1 MMKKMYLLGIL
12 TAVILAAAGC
22 GGKAAGSVGMVEETA
37 AAAMEMA
44 MDTGAGPGPSAMA
57 PGMMDMDV
65 RSENG
70 AAEAEGLR
78 PETEGRKLIRTVSM
92 DMETDSFDSLLDM
105 IQTRIQ
111 ELGGYTESSDVLGNS
126 LSERGEASPR
136 YAFIKARIPSDKL
149 DLFIAGMEDAA
160 NITKRSGTTEDV
172 TFQYSDLE
180 SRKKSLEIEQERIW
194 ALLEKADTLEAVI
207 SLEQRLSEIR
217 YELESM
223 GSQLRLYDNQVE
235 YGTLNLNIYEVK
247 DYTPAAP
254 VTTGQRIS
262 EGFKASIKTLGEA
275 LTDLL
280 VFLIVSMPF
289 WIIPAAVLAVVLI
302 VWMKRKKRAEKEERE
317 RQEKWQREQEQ
328 RKQEEEEQQ
337 KQQQ

>member
-22 GGKAAGSVGMVEETA
+22 GSKAAGSSGMMEETA
-37 AAAMEMA
+37 AAVSMEMA
-44 MDTGAGPGPSAMA
+44 MDTGAGPSAMA

-65 RSENG
+65 KSENG
-70 AAEAEGLR
+70 AVEAEELR
-78 PETEGRKLIRTVSM
+78 PETAGRKLIRTVSM

-105 IQTRIQ
+105 IQVRIG
-111 ELGGYTESSDVLGNS
+111 ELGGYAESSDILGSS
-126 LSERGEASPR
+126 LSDRGEASPR

-172 TFQYSDLE
+172 TLQYSDLE

-217 YELESM
+217 YQLESM

-235 YGTLNLNIYEVK
+235 YSTLNLNIYEVK

-254 VTTGQRIS
+254 VTIGQRIS
-262 EGFKASIKTLGEA
+262 EGFKASIKTLGEV
-275 LTDLL
+275 LTDML
-280 VFLIVSMPF
+280 VSLIVSMPF

-302 VWMKRKKRAEKEERE
+302 VCRKRKKKAEKEEQE
-317 RQEKWQREQEQ
+317 RQEKWQKEQEQ
-328 RKQEEEEQQ
+328 WQ
-337 KQQQ
+337 KEHAGQD